1 MDAQSI
7 EIVVNITM
15 TEMVIAVLMGLLAY
29 DFINFTFYKL
39 KELLT
44 QDNPK

>member
-15 TEMVIAVLMGLLAY
+15 TEMVIAVLMGLLTY
-29 DFINFTFYKL
+29 DFINFCFEELKKL
-39 KELLT
+39 LMKS
-44 QDNPK
+44 NPK